1 MIWLLLLAGAVGAR
15 VILATLRGGEQTTLT
30 KAILFEFAVRRASAG
45 PPSRKDRLWTGVASM
60 FTAAACIAGAAGLIT
75 WADHFPNLSTSNH
88 ILSGV
93 GFVLA
98 ILGILVALSGLLE
111 LLRAPFAPRG
121 QDARDA

>member
-15 VILATLRGGEQTTLT
+15 VILATLRRREQTTLT
-30 KAILFEFAVRRASAG
+30 KALLFEFAVRRTAAG
-45 PPSRKDRLWTGVASM
+45 PPSRRDRLWTGVASIL
-60 FTAAACIAGAAGLIT
+60 TAAACIAAGAGLIT

-88 ILSGV
+88 ILSGL

-98 ILGILVALSGLLE
+98 ILGTLVALSGLLE

-121 QDARDA
+121 KEARDA